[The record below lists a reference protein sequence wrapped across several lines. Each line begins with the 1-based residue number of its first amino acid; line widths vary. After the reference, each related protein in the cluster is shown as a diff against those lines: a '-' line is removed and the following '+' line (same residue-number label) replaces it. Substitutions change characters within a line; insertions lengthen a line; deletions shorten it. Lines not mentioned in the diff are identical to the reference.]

1 MLWLQTY
8 LMVRGGTIMFVAAA
22 ISARNRYEQ
31 LARERT
37 AQLQSIIS
45 TVPDAIITIDRLG
58 IIESFSPAAE
68 RLFGFGAE
76 EVVGQNVKLLM
87 PPYYRERHDGYLE
100 RYHETGERRIIG
112 IGRVV
117 VGQRKD
123 GNTFPMELS
132 VGESFVND
140 RKIFTGFVRDVSER
154 QETERRLHELQ
165 DEMLHVTRL
174 SAMGELASALAHELN
189 QPLTAIKNYSQAGRQ
204 LVQAEAMDRTKIRDI
219 LDKTVDQ
226 ATRAG
231 QIIRRLRAFVQKH
244 EVERNPE
251 DINQVIEEASALA
264 FIGLKEKGVRVTMER
279 QAALPNPAIDK
290 VQIQQVLIN
299 LIRNAVDAMEGLSG
313 RELTIRSTGD
323 AQAITVSVADT
334 GSGISDAVADRL
346 FQPFVTTKAAGMGV
360 GLSISRTIVE
370 AHGGRLWHE
379 PNPGGGT
386 VFHMTLPVAAAAEPI
401 DGS

>member
-1 MLWLQTY
+1 M
-8 LMVRGGTIMFVAAA
+8 
-22 ISARNRYEQ
+22 
-31 LARERT
+31 
-37 AQLQSIIS
+37 
-45 TVPDAIITIDRLG
+45 
-58 IIESFSPAAE
+58 
-68 RLFGFGAE
+68 
-76 EVVGQNVKLLM
+76 
-87 PPYYRERHDGYLE
+87 
-100 RYHETGERRIIG
+100 
-112 IGRVV
+112 

-132 VGESFVND
+132 VGETAVNG
-140 RKIFTGFVRDVSER
+140 RQIFTGFIRDVSER

-204 LVQAEAMDRTKIRDI
+204 LTQSAAFDRGKLIDI

-244 EVERNPE
+244 EVERSRE

-264 FIGLKEKGVRVTMER
+264 FIGLKEKGIRVTLER
-279 QAALPNPAIDK
+279 TAGLPHAMIDK

-299 LIRNAVDAMEGLSG
+299 LIRNSVDAMEGLPR
-313 RELTIRSTGD
+313 RELTIRSGENGGTI
-323 AQAITVSVADT
+323 QVSVADT
-334 GSGISDAVADRL
+334 GSGIADEVAERL

-370 AHGGRLWHE
+370 AHGGQLWHE
-379 PNPGGGT
+379 PNVGGGT
-386 VFHMTLPVAAAAEPI
+386 VFHLTIPVNGGVDPSH
-401 DGS
+401 DH